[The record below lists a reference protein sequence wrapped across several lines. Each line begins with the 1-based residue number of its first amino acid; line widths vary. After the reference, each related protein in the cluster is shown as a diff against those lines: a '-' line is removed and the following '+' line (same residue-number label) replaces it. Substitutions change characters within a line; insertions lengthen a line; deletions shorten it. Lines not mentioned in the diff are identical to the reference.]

1 MLRSTT
7 PNPER
12 PALPLSTCRPKHLAG
27 LLEGRVSGESGMGGT
42 MRTIYYSE
50 GVTANLRG
58 QLRNWLGLV
67 RVISMRINRPG
78 QYQALCYRLAGSH

>member
-1 MLRSTT
+1 
-7 PNPER
+7 
-12 PALPLSTCRPKHLAG
+12 
-27 LLEGRVSGESGMGGT
+27 MGGT